1 MVLDRIKS
9 ELPAFAEKLKGEDN
23 FLLLT
28 HRRPDGDTVATAAA
42 LCRALR
48 CLGKRA
54 FLCVN
59 PEVTERFKPYYLPY
73 VAPVDFEAETIV
85 TVDISAPQQFENS
98 QRVYLDRI
106 DYVIDHHR
114 ANKLEASKSRLID
127 DKASAT
133 GEIMFYLIRELGVE
147 FDSEIAE
154 YLYIAVSTD
163 TGCFKYANTTAETH
177 MIAAECISVGFD
189 LAAVNTEHFEKK
201 TMARSKIERLVY
213 EGLSFRANG
222 RIASIYITQAMRVQT
237 GATDDDVDE
246 FSSIPRQIEGVD
258 AGITVYEQKDGS
270 MKISLRTTACVDASE
285 ICAVFGGGGH
295 TRAAGCTVYGTVEEA
310 IDQLAREIERVFER
324 V

>member
-28 HRRPDGDTVATAAA
+28 HRRPDGDTVCTAAA

-59 PEVTERFKPYYLPY
+59 PEVTARFKPYYLPY
-73 VAPVDFEAETIV
+73 CAEDGFVPDTVV

-98 QRVYLDRI
+98 QRIYLDRI
-106 DYVIDHHR
+106 DYCIDHHR
-114 ANKLEASKSRLID
+114 ANKLVSLKSRLVD

-147 FDSEIAE
+147 LDSEMAE
-154 YLYIAVSTD
+154 LIYIAVSTD
-163 TGCFKYANTTAETH
+163 TGCFKFANTTAETH
-177 MIAAECISVGFD
+177 MIAAECISKGFN

-201 TMARSKIERLVY
+201 SMARSKIERLVY
-213 EGLSFRANG
+213 EGLSFRCGG
-222 RIASIYITQAMRVQT
+222 RIASIYITQEMRAKT
-237 GATDDDVDE
+237 CATDDDVDE

-270 MKISLRTTACVDASE
+270 MKISLRTTAAVDASE
-285 ICAVFGGGGH
+285 VCAVFGGGGH

-310 IDQLAREIERVFER
+310 IDQVAREIEKVFER